1 MPLGVDRARGRFPP
15 SLMVKPGVAREREV
29 PLMDLKLMSVEDALE
44 IALTAATHLT
54 DLDLGAVAALRIVAK
69 MLDDPEFPM
78 VAGKFDNTSMGSFLK
93 YSESLGLTP
102 GGRGEL
108 VAGRKLGAS
117 PKDELAAFRSERGI
131 G

>member
-1 MPLGVDRARGRFPP
+1 
-15 SLMVKPGVAREREV
+15 
-29 PLMDLKLMSVEDALE
+29 MDVETMSVSAAVERSLA
-44 IALTAATHLT
+44 AATHLT
-54 DLDLGAVAALRIVAK
+54 DADLGAVAALRMIAT

-108 VAGRKLGAS
+108 AS
-117 PKDELAAFRSERGI
+117 SKKPTVTVGPPDDLAAFRANAKQRIS
-131 G
+131 